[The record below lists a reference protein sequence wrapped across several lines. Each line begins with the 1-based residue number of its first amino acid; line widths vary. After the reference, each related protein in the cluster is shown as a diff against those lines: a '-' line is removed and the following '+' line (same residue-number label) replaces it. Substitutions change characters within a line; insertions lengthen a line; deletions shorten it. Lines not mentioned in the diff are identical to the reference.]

1 MRLSR
6 LFALA
11 VLALMAAPAW
21 ADHPKSA
28 DEVIAAVRRATERYL
43 DIARARAD
51 GFVKVSGMEARH
63 GYHFMNINAPVHTAA
78 GMAASTLDLSR
89 PPMLLYVER
98 DGVWQLAGVEYALT
112 APPRPNPLP
121 GAEWHRHE
129 ASCHYRDYREA
140 PAPRAADCPTKHP
153 ESNEPFV
160 LWHPSFAVAHVW
172 AWIPSPDGPFSEE
185 NRALALYGGAPR
197 PSGHPHPRS
206 ETELAYSQVTHRV
219 AGGVLLFVATLT
231 AWEAW
236 RPRRFPWSALSSVV
250 FILFGLYL
258 IPTSDPE
265 SWPWGPGTFMEIFT
279 DPLVLQHKLL
289 ALVPLTYGVIGALRS
304 AGVLASSYWY
314 AVVPTLAI
322 LAGASLFAH
331 FHDGRFHV
339 DAIYL
344 QHAAMGLTSIAAGA
358 LIFAARRT
366 VGGEMLIRWGWPGLI
381 GAMGLILLFYVE
393 H

>member
-1 MRLSR
+1 
-6 LFALA
+6 
-11 VLALMAAPAW
+11 
-21 ADHPKSA
+21 
-28 DEVIAAVRRATERYL
+28 
-43 DIARARAD
+43 
-51 GFVKVSGMEARH
+51 MEARH
-63 GYHFMNINAPVHTAA
+63 GYHFMNINGPMLTAA
-78 GMAASTLDLSR
+78 GIAASTLDLAR

-98 DGVWQLAGVEYALT
+98 DGVWQLAGVEYALA

-129 ASCHYRDYREA
+129 ASCHYRDYKEA
-140 PAPRAADCPTKHP
+140 PAPRAADCPPKHP
-153 ESNEPFV
+153 ESGEPFV
-160 LWHPSFAVAHVW
+160 LWHPAFAVAHVW

-185 NRALALYGGAPR
+185 NRALAPYGGTLR
-197 PSGHPHPRS
+197 PPGHPHPRS

-219 AGGVLLFVATLT
+219 AGGVLILVSVLT

-236 RPRRFPWSALSSVV
+236 RPRRFPWSALSSIV

-304 AGVLASSYWY
+304 VGVLARSYWY

-322 LAGASLFAH
+322 LAGASLFVH

-344 QHAAMGLTSIAAGA
+344 QHVAMGLTSIAAGA
-358 LIFAARRT
+358 LIFTARRT
-366 VGGEMLIRWGWPGLI
+366 AGGELLIRWGWPGLI